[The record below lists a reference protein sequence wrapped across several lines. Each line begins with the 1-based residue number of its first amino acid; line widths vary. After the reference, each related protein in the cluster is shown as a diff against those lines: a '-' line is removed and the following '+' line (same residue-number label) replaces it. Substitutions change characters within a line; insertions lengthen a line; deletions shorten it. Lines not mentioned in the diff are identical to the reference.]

1 MLHSILGT
9 RLSKLGYHTE
19 LSLEKESQRGMG
31 TELNTPEM
39 RPQAQTETEP
49 PRVGVPRV
57 LNPEDP
63 QLELEYGWV
72 GCKSLP

>member
-1 MLHSILGT
+1 
-9 RLSKLGYHTE
+9 
-19 LSLEKESQRGMG
+19 MG
-31 TELNTPEM
+31 RELNTPET

>member
-1 MLHSILGT
+1 MGN

-31 TELNTPEM
+31 RELNTPET